1 MSLKNRELIFELL
14 MKQNTRIE
22 LTRQSLFWFGWWYFN
37 DFFTH
42 ASPKFHMEMVRSLEF
57 KEGFKYLILEMFKES
72 AKTSWAKIAFVK
84 RICFKE
90 GWFQGW
96 VSHDKEKSEAS
107 LFDVAIQ
114 LQTNKRLLAD
124 FGQLFYEQTLSDE
137 KKSKKKSIDE
147 FVTANGIK
155 AKAYSTSMSTRGEIH
170 ASHRPDFMVLD
181 DFENEKTKKS
191 VARTQE
197 VKNFIDELLSGV
209 GASINMVFLCNKIAN
224 NGSVD
229 FLEKKAAGNPDFK
242 LMKKALVED
251 GEITWK
257 SKFVWTDLKANLINV
272 DAPKEKKVFSIE
284 ERKRTLGTS
293 RFNQEYLLKPINE
306 NNPIFKKAWFENNV
320 YSSPLSTTLKREV
333 MVGDPQAGEKQT
345 ADFFGVCVVSWYPG
359 ESHRYVEEIHNFKGS
374 TLEQAAEFIKIWQR
388 RPLIVFAGV
397 EVVLN
402 QTALYQT
409 ILEWKK
415 GKINLVAYGVDDSNR
430 NIPFGKVS
438 PEGKDKVARA
448 QIHEPACERGEIHFH
463 VSLMN
468 FIDKLTGFPD
478 VEHDDD
484 IDAWIYCLDLANKS
498 VYTKNELKQ
507 NDDEDKESKTITGGI
522 LNKKF

>member
-1 MSLKNRELIFELL
+1 MLLKNRELIFELL

-42 ASPKFHMEMVRSLEF
+42 ASPKFHMEMVKSLEF

-107 LFDVAIQ
+107 LFDIAIQ

-124 FGQLFYEQTLSDE
+124 FGQLFYEQAMADE

-170 ASHRPDFMVLD
+170 GSHRPDFMVLD

-191 VARTQE
+191 VARTNE

-224 NGSVD
+224 QGSVD

-242 LMKKALVED
+242 LMQKALVEN

-257 SKFVWTDLKANLINV
+257 SKFVWTDLKANLINA
-272 DAPKEKKVFSIE
+272 DAPKEKKVFSIQ

-293 RFNQEYLLKPINE
+293 RFNQEYLLKPIDE
-306 NNPIFKKAWFENNV
+306 SNPIFRREWFEKV
-320 YSSPLSTTLKREV
+320 MWSTPLSPVKMREV
-333 MVGDPQAGEKQT
+333 MVGDPQAGEKET
-345 ADFFGVCVVSWYPG
+345 ADFFGVCVVGFYPNDPR
-359 ESHRYVEEIHNFKGS
+359 RYVLEVHNFKGS
-374 TLEQAAEFIKIWQR
+374 TLAQAAEFIKIWQR
-388 RPLIVFAGV
+388 RPLIMHCAI
-397 EVVLN
+397 ETILN
-402 QTALYQT
+402 QTALYRT
-409 ILEWKK
+409 ILDWKN
-415 GKINLVAYGVDDSNR
+415 GLIDLVKFGVDDENR
-430 NIPFGKVS
+430 NIPLGQVS
-438 PEGKDKVARA
+438 PRSKDKVTRA
-448 QIHEPACERGEIHFH
+448 QLHEPAAERGEVCLH
-463 VSLMN
+463 VTMTEFL
-468 FIDKLTGFPD
+468 DKLVAFPD
-478 VEHDDD
+478 VDHDDD
-484 IDAWIYCLDLANKS
+484 IDALIYCLDLANKTG
-498 VYTKNELKQ
+498 YTKTEIKDADENEV
-507 NDDEDKESKTITGGI
+507 KTVTGGM